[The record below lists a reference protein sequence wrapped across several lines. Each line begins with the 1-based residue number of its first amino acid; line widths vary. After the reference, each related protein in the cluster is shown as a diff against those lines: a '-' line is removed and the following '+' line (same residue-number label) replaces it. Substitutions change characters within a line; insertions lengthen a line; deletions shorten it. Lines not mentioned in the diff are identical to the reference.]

1 MKIVFMATG
10 DIALPSWNALL
21 DSEHEVLALY
31 TQPDKP
37 VGRKQVL
44 TAPRVKTRAR
54 EAQVPV
60 FQPVKVGEEGVIEAL
75 SALHPDVI
83 VVMAYG
89 QILPQS
95 LIDIAE
101 VAIINLHASLLPKYR
116 GASCIQA
123 AIDAGDEKT
132 GMTVMHVVKQLDAGD
147 MIRTAELPLTGLSTG
162 GVVHDALAEL
172 SPELLLEVLA
182 ELEAGKASRV
192 PQPDDLASYAP
203 KLLRADGE
211 LQWSD
216 NARALER
223 RIRAYDPWPGTFT
236 TYQDKK
242 GKVRR
247 LKVFP
252 PTTVVDELAGD
263 SLPAGRIVEKEGRLL
278 VSCGRNLLEIHR
290 VQPEGG
296 KPLEAKVFLNA
307 QKENGLKTLGV

>member
-10 DIALPSWNALL
+10 DIALPTLDALL
-21 DSEHEVLALY
+21 SSEHEVLALY

-44 TAPRVKTRAR
+44 TAPRVKTLAL

-60 FQPVKVGEEGVIEAL
+60 FQPAKVGEVGVIEAL
-75 SALHPDVI
+75 AALRPDVI

-147 MIRTAELPLTGLSTG
+147 MIRTAELPLTGSSTG

-172 SPELLLEVLA
+172 SPGLLLEVLA
-182 ELEAGKASRV
+182 ELDAGTASRK
-192 PQPDDLASYAP
+192 PQSDELASYAP

-211 LQWSD
+211 LEWSET
-216 NARALER
+216 ACALER

-242 GKVRR
+242 GKTRR

-252 PTTVVDELAGD
+252 PTRVVDDLAGEA
-263 SLPAGRIVEKEGRLL
+263 LPAGTIIEQEGRLL
-278 VSCGRNLLEIHR
+278 VSCGSGLLELHR
-290 VQPEGG
+290 VQPDGG